1 MHPLPTQCPICGDEL
16 QVTRLHC
23 SGCGT
28 SLEGAFAPGR
38 WQRISG
44 DQFAFAEVF
53 IKRRGKIKDVE
64 DELGISYPTV
74 VARLNELITA
84 LGFDAYPAS
93 ENGATQQTPA
103 DLSGRRQA
111 ILDRLAAGEIDASAA
126 AQELR
131 AL

>member
-38 WQRISG
+38 WQRING

-84 LGFDAYPAS
+84 LGYDAYPSS
-93 ENGATQQTPA
+93 ENGATAQPLPELA
-103 DLSGRRQA
+103 NSRQA

>member
-1 MHPLPTQCPICGDEL
+1 MHSLPTQCPICGDEL

-23 SGCGT
+23 GGCGT
-28 SLEGAFAPGR
+28 ALEGAFTPGR
-38 WQRISG
+38 WQRING
-44 DQFAFAEVF
+44 DQLAFAEVF

-64 DELGISYPTV
+64 DDLGISYPTV

-84 LGFDAYPAS
+84 LGYEAYPAS
-93 ENGATQQTPA
+93 ENGATAPQAP
-103 DLSGRRQA
+103 DLAAQRQA
-111 ILDRLAAGEIDASAA
+111 ILDRLAAGEIDAGSA